1 MDWLREH
8 LDRGTTPQTG
18 LMDGGPRASLKAVSV
33 APATAP
39 ANAVSAASAKAAP
52 RRRLGEIFVDLG
64 LLTDDEVLSALGR
77 QRERSMRLGDLLLDE
92 GRIQPGDLLRAL
104 AIQFGLEFED
114 LADRPIDLELAQ
126 TVPPSLA
133 KRHRAVPIRRE
144 GDAIVVAMA
153 NPIDV
158 LALDD
163 LKSVLGTALRPVM
176 ADPEQIMAAV
186 DRTRSADSRVLDA
199 IREAAD
205 ELAVASPEKEDVVQD
220 VAEESPM
227 VRFIDLM
234 LTKAVQERASDI
246 HIEPFREELRI
257 RFRVDGVLGEA
268 MQPPR
273 ALHSGI
279 ISRIKVMADLDIA
292 ERRAPQDGRV
302 AHRIGSEDIDI
313 RVSTIPTVHGE
324 ACVLRVLR
332 PDTQV
337 ASLEGADLLPSQLD
351 HLHAA
356 LARSWGSVIVTGPT
370 GSGKTTTLYAALRY
384 LNKPTHNII
393 TVEDPV
399 EYQLTGIKQ
408 IQVNLRAQVT
418 FARALRS
425 ILRADPDIILI
436 GEIRDAETARI
447 ATEASLTGHL
457 VLSTLHTNDAAS
469 APLRLIDMGVE
480 PYLVT
485 SAVSLLTAQRLVR
498 RLCTSCKRPESLAPQ
513 QTSELGIPGHFHNEK
528 GGFDVF
534 GPAGCERCGG
544 SGYRGRQ
551 AIHEVLPFSDEI
563 GELVMAHKGRA
574 EINRSARQAGMLT
587 LLEVGLHRVAEGTTS
602 LAEILRLAGQ

>member
-1 MDWLREH
+1 M
-8 LDRGTTPQTG
+8 
-18 LMDGGPRASLKAVSV
+18 
-33 APATAP
+33 
-39 ANAVSAASAKAAP
+39 
-52 RRRLGEIFVDLG
+52 GEILVDLG
-64 LLTDDEVLSALGR
+64 LLTDAEVLSALER
-77 QRERSMRLGDLLLDE
+77 QSERSMRLGDLLLDE
-92 GRIQPGDLLRAL
+92 GRIQPRDLLRAL
-104 AIQFGLEFED
+104 ALQFGLEFED
-114 LADRPIDLELAQ
+114 LSDRPVDLELAQ
-126 TVPPSLA
+126 IIPASLA

-144 GDAIVVAMA
+144 DEAIVVAMA

-163 LKSVLGTALRPVM
+163 LKSVLGPGLRPVM
-176 ADPEQIMAAV
+176 ADPEQILAAV
-186 DRTRSADSRVLDA
+186 DRTRSADSKVLDA

-205 ELAVASPEKEDVVQD
+205 ELAVFTGGDEEEGAVEEVT
-220 VAEESPM
+220 EESPM

-246 HIEPFREELRI
+246 HIEPFREELRV
-257 RFRVDGVLGEA
+257 RFRVDGVLSEA
-268 MQPPR
+268 MSPPR
-273 ALHSGI
+273 GLHSGI

-302 AHRIGSEDIDI
+302 AHRIGNENIDI

-324 ACVLRVLR
+324 ASVLRVLR

-337 ASLEGADLLPSQLD
+337 SSLEGADLLPAQLE
-351 HLHAA
+351 HVQAA

-370 GSGKTTTLYAALRY
+370 GSGKTTTLYAALRH
-384 LNKPTHNII
+384 LNEPTHNII

-408 IQVNLRAQVT
+408 IQVNTRAQVT

-498 RLCTSCKRPESLAPQ
+498 RLCTTCKRPEALNPAQ
-513 QTSELGIPGHFHNEK
+513 AAELGIPSHFRNDA
-528 GGFDVF
+528 GGFDMF

-551 AIHEVLPFSDEI
+551 AIHEVMPFSDEI
-563 GELVMAHKGRA
+563 GELVLAHKGRV
-574 EINRSARQAGMLT
+574 EIARSARRAGMLT